1 MTDLTQILA
10 RLAAILG
17 HPDGEAQPLHGGI
30 TNLNYRVSFGGVEYV
45 VRLPGKD
52 TDLLG
57 IDRHAEWIA
66 SCAAATLGI
75 GPATGATL
83 RDPPCLVSR
92 FVDGRE
98 ATADD
103 LRDPAVIARVAG
115 ALRTFHDSD
124 TALETPFDSFSI
136 VESYAKIAR
145 DRGGDLPHDL
155 DDQLG
160 RARTIQAALSGPEHE
175 PVPCHN
181 DLLAANFI
189 HAGDRLFII
198 DWEYAG
204 MGDRYFDLANFA
216 MNGLGEDAQA
226 ELLEAYF
233 GEPPTPRRR
242 AELALMGFM
251 SAFREA
257 MWAVVQGTASE
268 IDFDFADHAH
278 VHMEKL
284 RAVAT
289 DPRFERRLEDARAP
303 RG

>member
-1 MTDLTQILA
+1 MSDLTQILA

-17 HPDGEAQPLHGGI
+17 HPDGEAQPLDGGI
-30 TNLNYRVSFGGVEYV
+30 TNLNYRVSFGGVDYV

-57 IDRHAEWIA
+57 IDRRAEWTA
-66 SCAAATLGI
+66 SRAAATLGI

-83 RDPPCLVSR
+83 SDPPCLVSR
-92 FVDGRE
+92 FIDGRE
-98 ATADD
+98 ATSDE
-103 LRDPAVIARVAG
+103 LRDPAVIARVAD
-115 ALRTFHDSD
+115 ALRKFHDSG

-136 VESYAKIAR
+136 VADYAEIAR
-145 DRGGDLPHDL
+145 ERGGDLPHDL
-155 DDQLG
+155 DEQLG
-160 RARTIQAALSGPEHE
+160 RSRTIRAALNGPEHA

-181 DLLAANFI
+181 DLLPANFI

-216 MNGLGEDAQA
+216 MNGLDDDGQA
-226 ELLEAYF
+226 HLLEVYF
-233 GEPPTPRRR
+233 GEPQTPRRR

-257 MWAVVQGTASE
+257 MWGVVQGTASD
-268 IDFDFADHAH
+268 IDFDFAAHAH
-278 VHMEKL
+278 DHMEKL
-284 RAVAT
+284 RAIAG
-289 DPRFERRLEDARAP
+289 DSRFERRLEEARAP
-303 RG
+303 AG